1 MGSFLKGI
9 PSLFSMLQ
17 QGSETLED
25 CPLLLRGHS
34 QVGEENWPYNPEGGG
49 PPGTAC
55 CEPQALPSVKWGCS
69 CHTCIQRAAGYYAW
83 FFLSTDSSSPPP
95 GPWRRLEI
103 EQSQPVSGEQSAAP
117 TRSSAETAADAGV
130 AWGPGGAHRGCHGP
144 GPAARAAASRGV
156 PVMASKGGRM
166 LSLACPRRALDPWRG
181 PSSLGQRHRPAP
193 VTPRKAPGLSRARQ
207 GPTPSRVHCGCQ
219 SAGVWSWMGRGP
231 GPLSPAPPTAE
242 VCLLMSV
249 TTYCGTYMK
258 TPRHLI
264 NYELATRRACI
275 EGWRDPRTQQPQLQ
289 SSAQNWVCSK
299 GFLEAGLFSC
309 LKRMGRGMLDPG
321 ILSRGT
327 QSLRLDQFIV
337 SR

>member
-1 MGSFLKGI
+1 MAGI
-9 PSLFSMLQ
+9 LVRVERDLPDK
-17 QGSETLED
+17 ETD
-25 CPLLLRGHS
+25 DRRAS
-34 QVGEENWPYNPEGGG
+34 DV
-49 PPGTAC
+49 
-55 CEPQALPSVKWGCS
+55 LPRLGLSRAESSYHTRRRSWGV
-69 CHTCIQRAAGYYAW
+69 TQLAAVSAH
-83 FFLSTDSSSPPP
+83 

-130 AWGPGGAHRGCHGP
+130 ARGPGGAHQGCHGP

-242 VCLLMSV
+242 GVAAIFFGRIEPISSYDLELPSCSCVHCKGSPWLYLDVASLPV
-249 TTYCGTYMK
+249 SLEGLIQTVSKHTVAVLQT
-258 TPRHLI
+258 TPR
-264 NYELATRRACI
+264 R
-275 EGWRDPRTQQPQLQ
+275 
-289 SSAQNWVCSK
+289 
-299 GFLEAGLFSC
+299 
-309 LKRMGRGMLDPG
+309 
-321 ILSRGT
+321 ILCFDGT
-327 QSLRLDQFIV
+327 HQK
-337 SR
+337 

>member
-1 MGSFLKGI
+1 MAGI
-9 PSLFSMLQ
+9 LVRVERDLPDK
-17 QGSETLED
+17 ETD
-25 CPLLLRGHS
+25 DRRAS
-34 QVGEENWPYNPEGGG
+34 DV
-49 PPGTAC
+49 
-55 CEPQALPSVKWGCS
+55 LPRLGLSRAESSYHTRRRSWGV
-69 CHTCIQRAAGYYAW
+69 TQLAAVSAH
-83 FFLSTDSSSPPP
+83 

-130 AWGPGGAHRGCHGP
+130 ARGPGGAHQGCHGP

-309 LKRMGRGMLDPG
+309 LKRIGRGMLDPG